1 MRRRVAVIGGG
12 LAGITAALRCA
23 DAGVEV
29 TLLEARP
36 RLGGLTYSFPRG
48 TLQVDNG
55 QHVFLRC
62 CTSYRALLDRLGV
75 AGQVVLQPRLDIPV
89 LSPGQRPARL
99 YRTSLPAPFHLGAAL
114 SRYSVLSPTDRLRAV
129 RAALALRGV
138 DPADPATDRQ
148 SFGAWLSEHGQN
160 APTTAALW
168 ELIAVA
174 TLNARADDASLA
186 LAAMVLQQ
194 GLLTD
199 RGAGDLGWSRVP
211 LQQLH
216 GDAAQSCLRRA
227 GADVRTGVKVTGVRR
242 DGTAWIVNVS
252 GDTAVVADQVVL
264 AVPPSPAH
272 ALAPPG
278 SIVAPDGWA
287 QGLGSSPIV
296 NVHVIFDRQVL
307 AEPFVAGLHT
317 PVQWVFDRTDPAG
330 LTGSGAQYLAISLSA
345 AHNTIDMTAEQ
356 VRRRILPALRALLP
370 AAGRAQL
377 LDSFVTKAR
386 HATFNPAPGT
396 AALRP
401 AARTRLPDLVLAG
414 AWTATGWPATME
426 SAVRSGDAAA
436 ETLLHAGTPAA
447 AEGVRAA

>member
-1 MRRRVAVIGGG
+1 MSRRVAVIGGG

-23 DAGVEV
+23 DVGAEV

-62 CTSYRALLDRLGV
+62 CTAYRALLDRLGV
-75 AGQVVLQPRLDIPV
+75 AGQVALQPRLNVPV

-99 YRTSLPAPFHLGAAL
+99 QRTNLPAPLHLGSAL
-114 SRYSVLSPTDRLRAV
+114 VRYSALSPTDRLRAV

-138 DPADPATDRQ
+138 DPTDPATDRQ
-148 SFGAWLSEHGQN
+148 NFGAWLSKHGQN
-160 APTTAALW
+160 ARTTAALW
-168 ELIAVA
+168 ELIGVA

-199 RGAGDLGWSRVP
+199 RGAGDIGWSRVP

-242 DGTAWIVNVS
+242 DGAAWVVGVS
-252 GDTAVVADQVVL
+252 GDTAVGADQLVL
-264 AVPPSPAH
+264 AVPPAPAQ
-272 ALAPPG
+272 ALAPAG
-278 SIVAPDGWA
+278 SIVAPDGWT

-317 PVQWVFDRTDPAG
+317 PVQWVFDRTDSAG

-345 AHNTIDMTAEQ
+345 ARDTIDLTAEQ
-356 VRRRILPALRALLP
+356 VRQRILPALRALLP

-377 LDSFVTKAR
+377 LDFFVTKAR

-401 AARTRLPDLVLAG
+401 PARTRLPDLVLAG

-426 SAVRSGDAAA
+426 GAVRSGDTAA
-436 ETLLHAGTPAA
+436 EALLHAGMPAV
-447 AEGVRAA
+447 AEGAQVA